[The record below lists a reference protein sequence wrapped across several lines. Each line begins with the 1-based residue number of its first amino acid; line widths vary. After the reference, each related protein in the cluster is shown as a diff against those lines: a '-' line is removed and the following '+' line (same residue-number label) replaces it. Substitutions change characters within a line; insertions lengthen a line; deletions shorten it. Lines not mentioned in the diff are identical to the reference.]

1 MYYYYRFLLGLYP
14 KKNVPHKLTPEMRA
28 EIKKMDKYSEE
39 IRFIC
44 KYKVENMKDFRYLEY
59 DKQEELQKVLNK
71 RNSLYRKRGMEKD
84 EDKKDLITKDII
96 IVSKE
101 VAKIRKELKLCDEMQ
116 LKVYKMQRQLK
127 EMEERNITKE
137 KEKNKKYEL

>member
-1 MYYYYRFLLGLYP
+1 
-14 KKNVPHKLTPEMRA
+14 MRA

-44 KYKVENMKDFRYLEY
+44 KYKVENMKDLRYLEY

-71 RNSLYRKRGMEKD
+71 RNSLYRKRGKEKD

-127 EMEERNITKE
+127 EMEERKVE
-137 KEKNKKYEL
+137 KDKSKNKKYEL

>member
-1 MYYYYRFLLGLYP
+1 
-14 KKNVPHKLTPEMRA
+14 
-28 EIKKMDKYSEE
+28 MDKYSEE

-44 KYKVENMKDFRYLEY
+44 KYKVENMKDLRYLEY

-71 RNSLYRKRGMEKD
+71 RNSLYRKRGIEKD
-84 EDKKDLITKDII
+84 EDKKNLITKDII

-127 EMEERNITKE
+127 EMKERQVE
-137 KEKNKKYEL
+137 KDKKKLKIK

>member
-1 MYYYYRFLLGLYP
+1 M
-14 KKNVPHKLTPEMRA
+14 
-28 EIKKMDKYSEE
+28 
-39 IRFIC
+39 
-44 KYKVENMKDFRYLEY
+44 
-59 DKQEELQKVLNK
+59 

-101 VAKIRKELKLCDEMQ
+101 VAKGRKELKLCDEIQ

-127 EMEERNITKE
+127 EMEERQTD
-137 KEKNKKYEL
+137 KNKIKLKIK

>member
-1 MYYYYRFLLGLYP
+1 
-14 KKNVPHKLTPEMRA
+14 
-28 EIKKMDKYSEE
+28 MDKYSEE

-44 KYKVENMKDFRYLEY
+44 KYKIEKMHDLTDLEY
-59 DKQEELQKVLNK
+59 DKKEELQKVLNK

-84 EDKKDLITKDII
+84 ENKKDLITKDII
-96 IVSKE
+96 GVSKE

-127 EMEERNITKE
+127 EMEERKVE
-137 KEKNKKYEL
+137 KEKDNKKLKVK